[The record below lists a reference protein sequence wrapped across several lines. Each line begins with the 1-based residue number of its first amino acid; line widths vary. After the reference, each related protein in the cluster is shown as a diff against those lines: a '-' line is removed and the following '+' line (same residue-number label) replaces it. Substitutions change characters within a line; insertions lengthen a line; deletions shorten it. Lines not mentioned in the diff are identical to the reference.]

1 MLNKKVT
8 FIGGGNMAE
17 GIIRGMLNEKAAK
30 KEWIEVYD
38 IVERRLDYLKETYG
52 VEVAAETEKAI
63 EASDIVFIAV
73 RPQDAQGVLEQI
85 RDYKKTAGLII
96 SICAG
101 ITLEQMEEVL
111 GKDTRI
117 ARVMPNVLIEAK
129 HGYTGIC
136 ANKAVT
142 AEDKKDMEEM
152 FAAIGQ
158 TLFIQESQFDA
169 FTAFSCAGPAYI
181 MHCIEGLIDA
191 GVQSGF
197 SRFDA
202 RNIVL
207 ENFVGSGMLLQM
219 TDLHPFQQ
227 VDRMTSPAG
236 VTIEGVS
243 VLNECGL
250 TGILMKAV
258 KTALNRTKD
267 LS

>member
-111 GKDTRI
+111 
-117 ARVMPNVLIEAK
+117 
-129 HGYTGIC
+129 
-136 ANKAVT
+136 
-142 AEDKKDMEEM
+142 
-152 FAAIGQ
+152 
-158 TLFIQESQFDA
+158 
-169 FTAFSCAGPAYI
+169 
-181 MHCIEGLIDA
+181 
-191 GVQSGF
+191 
-197 SRFDA
+197 
-202 RNIVL
+202 